1 MGQAGNSTP
10 PIMNNAAA
18 NNYGYNQSTG
28 TYDNSSNEQNQ
39 MINQQM
45 NSINLE
51 RTPAT
56 ALMGFP
62 NSVRQVT
69 NTTTNQTEYLQT
81 RMITVELKSNEHG
94 YGINL
99 NDSDGVVRIQGSR
112 PNPDGTPSPSMQNPN
127 IQQGD
132 VIYRVANVVLGSNK
146 PLDVV
151 MSSVFL

>member
-1 MGQAGNSTP
+1 MV
-10 PIMNNAAA
+10 NNATA
-18 NNYGYNQSTG
+18 NNYGYAQSTG
-28 TYDNSSNEQNQ
+28 TYENSGNVQNQ
-39 MINQQM
+39 VI
-45 NSINLE
+45 SHALLE

-62 NSVRQVT
+62 DSVRQVT
-69 NTTTNQTEYLQT
+69 NAQTNQTEYLQT
-81 RMITVELKSNEHG
+81 KMITVELKSNEHG

-132 VIYRVANVVLGSNK
+132 VIYRVHNVVLGSNN
-146 PLDVV
+146 PLNVV
-151 MSSVFL
+151 SPFSPY